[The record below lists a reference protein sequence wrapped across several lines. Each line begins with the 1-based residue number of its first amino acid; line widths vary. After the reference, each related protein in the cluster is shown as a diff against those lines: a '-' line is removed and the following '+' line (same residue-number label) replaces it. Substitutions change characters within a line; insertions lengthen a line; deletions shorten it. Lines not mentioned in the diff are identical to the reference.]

1 MTSSNFIHID
11 FDVPISYPH
20 FTNSNTV
27 STPINHNKSDN
38 NIRHNTFPTSTP
50 KYIPPY
56 STNSLR
62 KIPSKTLE
70 NKKPL
75 KIFFSKFHV

>member
-11 FDVPISYPH
+11 FNVPSSYPH

-27 STPINHNKSDN
+27 STTFNPGNNDN
-38 NIRHNTFPTSTP
+38 NAQNSNFPTATP
-50 KYIPPY
+50 KYLLPY
-56 STNSLR
+56 STNNPR
-62 KIPSKTLE
+62 KIPSRTLE

-75 KIFFSKFHV
+75 KISFSKFHV